1 MGTLNIVHNNEEKR
15 FEITLDDGSLAMIEY
30 RRAGNNIIYIHT
42 EVPEAYEGQG
52 IASKLAHHVME
63 YAKENNLKV
72 QALCPFVKKYVDEH
86 EEYQSI
92 TWGY

>member
-1 MGTLNIVHNNEEKR
+1 MDNLNIVHNTDEKQ
-15 FEITLDDGSLAMIEY
+15 FEITLGDGSLAKIEY
-30 RRAGNNIIYIHT
+30 QLAGKNIIYTHT

-63 YAKENNLKV
+63 YAKENHLKV

-86 EEYQSI
+86 KEYHSI